1 MPKETSI
8 YFWKKHIKRR
18 RNFKRKLVKEVD
30 KTYTNIQIL
39 KLVSFLDKQRGII

>member
-1 MPKETSI
+1 MLKETSI

-30 KTYTNIQIL
+30 KTYTNTDI
-39 KLVSFLDKQRGII
+39 KTRIIFR